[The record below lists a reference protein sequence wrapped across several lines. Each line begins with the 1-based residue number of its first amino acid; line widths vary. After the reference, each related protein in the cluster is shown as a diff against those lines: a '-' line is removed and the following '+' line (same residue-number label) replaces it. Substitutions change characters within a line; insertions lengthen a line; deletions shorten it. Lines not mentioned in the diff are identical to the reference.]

1 VTLRSRSPVSQRLTQ
16 PRLLYVG
23 TNEEDTKRMDGRVV
37 WAAEVLRTQRMPPA
51 EIGAVLEAKDAEDI
65 RRRLELQ
72 GERLQERLVDE
83 LRTLARVERL
93 LTEALEPAAPGRAL
107 SRAGTS

>member
-1 VTLRSRSPVSQRLTQ
+1 
-16 PRLLYVG
+16 
-23 TNEEDTKRMDGRVV
+23 MDGRVV
-37 WAAEVLRTQRMPPA
+37 WAAEVLRKQRMPPA
-51 EIGAVLEAKDAEDI
+51 EIGAVLEADDGEEI
-65 RRRLELQ
+65 RRRLELH

-93 LTEALEPAAPGRAL
+93 LTEAALEPAAEGRAL

>member
-1 VTLRSRSPVSQRLTQ
+1 
-16 PRLLYVG
+16 
-23 TNEEDTKRMDGRVV
+23 MDGRVV

-51 EIGAVLEAKDAEDI
+51 EIGAVLEADDGEEI
-65 RRRLELQ
+65 RRRLELH

-83 LRTLARVERL
+83 LRTLGRVERL
-93 LTEALEPAAPGRAL
+93 LTEALEPAAEGRAL